1 MASLGLCRGR
11 GLGEIEG
18 DYGGPRQYLSSHG
31 RLARRRL
38 VPGRHWPF
46 HELQTSQRD
55 LRLFAD
61 HTKPRLVEDFPCGA
75 LEEHDP
81 AAHIFNLR
89 AGVSAAPVFCTLP
102 WGRLVRLLAC
112 F

>member
-18 DYGGPRQYLSSHG
+18 AYRGPRQYLSSHG

-81 AAHIFNLR
+81 AAHIYNLSAGGR
-89 AGVSAAPVFCTLP
+89 AASVRSSCPGARLAQLP
-102 WGRLVRLLAC
+102 RS
-112 F
+112 